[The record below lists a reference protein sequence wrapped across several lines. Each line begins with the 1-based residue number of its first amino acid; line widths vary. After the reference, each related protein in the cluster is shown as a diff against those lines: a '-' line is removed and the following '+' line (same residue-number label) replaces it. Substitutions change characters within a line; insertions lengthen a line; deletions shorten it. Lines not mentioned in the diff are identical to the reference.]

1 MNYHTS
7 VLLEESVSLLNINPN
22 GVYVDATFGGGGHS
36 REIMKQIK
44 NGRLIAI
51 DQDADAHKN
60 AIADDRFELHRG
72 NFRFIKNYL
81 RFTDALPVDGIIGDF
96 GLSSHQIDEAE
107 RGFSFSKDADLDMR
121 MNRNARKSARDILNT
136 SDLDDLTRIFRDY
149 GEIPN
154 AYRLAETIVKNRT
167 EKSVDKTSDLQKI
180 ASKFGRPGKENKFL
194 AQVFQAL
201 RIEVNDEMGALREF
215 LERSYE
221 CLKVGGRLV
230 LISYHSLEDRMVKD
244 FFREEFELSSIETQL
259 MGHKA
264 MKWKQVTRKA
274 MIPDDEEQKVN
285 TRSRSAKLRAA
296 EKAEI
301 PLKGGPHE

>member
-7 VLLEESVSLLNINPN
+7 VLLEESVRLLNINPN

-36 REIMKQIK
+36 REIMKYIK

-81 RFTDALPVDGIIGDF
+81 RFTDALPVDGILGDF

-107 RGFSFSKDADLDMR
+107 RGFSFSKDAELDMR
-121 MNRNARKSARDILNT
+121 MNRSAQKSAKEILNT
-136 SDLDDLTRIFRDY
+136 ADVEELSRIFKVY

-154 AYRLAETIVKNRT
+154 AYRLAESIVKSRAVNAIT
-167 EKSVDKTSDLQKI
+167 YTSDLQKI
-180 ASKFGRPGKENKFL
+180 ASKFARPGKENKYL

-244 FFREEFELSSIETQL
+244 FFREEFELNNIESQL
-259 MGHKA
+259 MGHRS
-264 MKWKQVTRKA
+264 MKWNLITRKA
-274 MIPDDEEQKVN
+274 AIPDESEQKEN
-285 TRSRSAKLRAA
+285 TRSRSARLRAA
-296 EKAEI
+296 EKAEL
-301 PLKGGPHE
+301 PVKGVRYE